1 MTVCA
6 LASNELRIFFLTKK
20 KKMYLFLKGMFHLSI
35 LNITE
40 LIHILQIFKYCIIFN
55 SINNACTVSR
65 YHQIRSANDYL

>member
-20 KKMYLFLKGMFHLSI
+20 KMYLFLKGMFHLGI

-40 LIHILQIFKYCIIFN
+40 LHVIHILQIFKYCIK
-55 SINNACTVSR
+55 
-65 YHQIRSANDYL
+65 